1 MELTTVGLIFVLGFM
16 SLLAAFIP
24 PKIWAKLPII
34 GMLSG
39 IIFYGVTSA
48 IAYKFSDNNIWA
60 ATLPI
65 IGAAMAY
72 ATIVVLDRFS
82 NDLVLGYCYG
92 LASPFL
98 ISVLITT
105 IMKKNEWTEGFLW
118 LSTII
123 VMTFLLIRWT
133 KMKQKM
139 IEDKFEHY
147 QIFLSMIS
155 VCLVGV
161 ATGIAVMY
169 IYLLSTGSD
178 S

>member
-1 MELTTVGLIFVLGFM
+1 MELIAVGLIFVLGFM

-24 PKIWAKLPII
+24 PQIWGKLPII
-34 GMLSG
+34 GMLCG
-39 IIFYGVTSA
+39 IIFYGVTSG
-48 IAYKFSDNNIWA
+48 IAYQFSDNNIWA
-60 ATLPI
+60 ATFPI
-65 IGAAMAY
+65 IGVATCY

-92 LASPFL
+92 LASPFI
-98 ISVLITT
+98 ISVVITT
-105 IMKKNEWTEGFLW
+105 IMKTNEWKEGFLW

-133 KMKQKM
+133 KMKEKM
-139 IEDKFEHY
+139 IDDKLEHY

-169 IYLLSTGSD
+169 I
-178 S
+178 

>member
-1 MELTTVGLIFVLGFM
+1 MELIAVGLIFVLGFM
-16 SLLAAFIP
+16 SLLAAFLP
-24 PKIWAKLPII
+24 PQIWVKLPII
-34 GMLSG
+34 GMFCG
-39 IIFYGVTSA
+39 IIFYGVTSG
-48 IAYKFSDNNIWA
+48 IAYQFSDQNIWA

-65 IGAAMAY
+65 IGVATCY
-72 ATIVVLDRFS
+72 ATIVVIDRFS

-92 LASPFL
+92 LASPFI
-98 ISVLITT
+98 ISVVITT
-105 IMKKNEWTEGFLW
+105 IMKTNEWTEGFLW

-133 KMKQKM
+133 KMKEKM
-139 IEDKFEHY
+139 IDDKFKHY

-169 IYLLSTGSD
+169 IYFLSTGSD

>member
-1 MELTTVGLIFVLGFM
+1 MELIAVGLIFVLGFM
-16 SLLAAFIP
+16 SLLAAFLP
-24 PKIWAKLPII
+24 PQIWVKLPII
-34 GMLSG
+34 GMFCG
-39 IIFYGVTSA
+39 IIFYGVTSG
-48 IAYKFSDNNIWA
+48 IAYQFSDQNIWA

-65 IGAAMAY
+65 IGVATCY
-72 ATIVVLDRFS
+72 ATIVVIDRFS

-92 LASPFL
+92 LASPFI
-98 ISVLITT
+98 ISVVITT

-133 KMKQKM
+133 KMKEKM
-139 IEDKFEHY
+139 IDDKFKHY

-169 IYLLSTGSD
+169 IYFLSTGSD

>member
-1 MELTTVGLIFVLGFM
+1 MELIVVGLIFVLGFM
-16 SLLAAFIP
+16 SLLAAFITP
-24 PKIWAKLPII
+24 EIWVKLPII
-34 GMLSG
+34 GMLCG
-39 IIFYGVTSA
+39 IIFYGVTSG
-48 IAYKFSDNNIWA
+48 IAYQFSDRNIWA

-65 IGAAMAY
+65 IGVATCY

-92 LASPFL
+92 LASPFI
-98 ISVLITT
+98 ISVVITT

-133 KMKQKM
+133 KMKEKM
-139 IEDKFEHY
+139 IDDKFEHY
-147 QIFLSMIS
+147 KIFLSMFS

-169 IYLLSTGSD
+169 IYFLSTVSKT
-178 S
+178 

>member
-1 MELTTVGLIFVLGFM
+1 MELIAVGLIFVLGFM
-16 SLLAAFIP
+16 SLLAAFLP
-24 PKIWAKLPII
+24 PKIWGKLPII
-34 GMLSG
+34 GMLYG
-39 IIFYGVTSA
+39 IIFYVVTSG
-48 IAYKFSDNNIWA
+48 IAYQFSDQNIWA

-65 IGAAMAY
+65 IGVATCY

-92 LASPFL
+92 LASPFI

-105 IMKKNEWTEGFLW
+105 TMKKNEWTEGFLW

-123 VMTFLLIRWT
+123 VMTFLLIGWT
-133 KMKQKM
+133 KMKEKM
-139 IEDKFEHY
+139 IDDKFKHY

-169 IYLLSTGSD
+169 IYFLSTGSD